1 MSRSWYILH
10 TYTGYEGKIE
20 RSIKSLLE
28 KKEID
33 PAVILDV
40 RVPVEE
46 VVEIKDGKK
55 KVRNN
60 KFLPGYI
67 MLEMDLPEIGW
78 KDTCS
83 KLYRIQGVT
92 GFVGNVS
99 RNNRPFPIST
109 DEAKNLLMKSGA
121 IKGEKQS
128 HVRPNFNVGDVVK
141 INDGA
146 FASFTGTIKEINL
159 EKEKMSVEVQI
170 FGRPT
175 PVELSFLQ
183 AEKAM

>member
-1 MSRSWYILH
+1 MSRCWYILH

-20 RSIKSLLE
+20 RSIRTLIE

-33 PAVILDV
+33 SNVVLDV

-46 VVEIKDGKK
+46 IVEIKDGKK

-78 KDTCS
+78 KETCL

-99 RNNRPFPIST
+99 RNNRPFPITT

-121 IKGEKQS
+121 IKGEKQV
-128 HVRPNFNVGDVVK
+128 HVRQSFNVGDQVK
-141 INDGA
+141 ITDGP
-146 FASFTGTIKEINL
+146 FASFTGTIKEINV
-159 EKEKMSVEVQI
+159 EKEKLSVEVQI

-175 PVELSFLQ
+175 PVELSYLQ
-183 AEKAM
+183 AEKV

>member
-1 MSRSWYILH
+1 MSKSWYILH
-10 TYTGYEGKIE
+10 TYTGYENKIE
-20 RSIKSLLE
+20 KTIRSLLE
-28 KKEID
+28 KSEID
-33 PAVILDV
+33 PKVISDV

-46 VVEIKDGKK
+46 LVEIKDGKK
-55 KVRNN
+55 RTRMN

-92 GFVGNVS
+92 GFVGNVD
-99 RNNRPFPIST
+99 RNKRPFPIT
-109 DEAKNLLMKSGA
+109 ADEAKNLLQKSGV
-121 IKGEKQS
+121 IKGEKQ
-128 HVRPNFNVGDVVK
+128 VRVRQSFNVGDVIK
-141 INDGA
+141 INDGP

-159 EKEKMSVEVQI
+159 EREKLSVEVQI

-175 PVELSFLQ
+175 PVEVNFLQ
-183 AEKAM
+183 AEKA

>member
-28 KKEID
+28 TKEID
-33 PAVILDV
+33 PNVVLDV
-40 RVPVEE
+40 KVPVEE

-67 MLEMDLPEIGW
+67 MLEMDVPETDW
-78 KDTCS
+78 KSTCS
-83 KLYRIQGVT
+83 QLRRIQGVT
-92 GFVGNVS
+92 GFVGTNPNV
-99 RNNRPFPIST
+99 RPVPISN
-109 DEAKNLLMKSGA
+109 DEAKNLLLKSGV
-121 IKGEKQS
+121 IKGEKQTRIRQS
-128 HVRPNFNVGDVVK
+128 FNEGEQVK
-141 INDGA
+141 ITEGP
-146 FASFTGTIKEINL
+146 FASFTGTIKEISL
-159 EKEKMSVEVQI
+159 EKEKLTLEVQI

-175 PVELSFLQ
+175 PVEVNFLQ
-183 AEKAM
+183 VEKA